1 MLTSMLLLSKHTPVP
16 GSPMEFLTIL
26 AMLFA
31 TFVLPIQVSHRV
43 VVPMNMIDVRR
54 IDMDKHFPN

>member
-1 MLTSMLLLSKHTPVP
+1 
-16 GSPMEFLTIL
+16 MEFLTIL

-31 TFVLPIQVSHRV
+31 TCVLPIQVSHRV
-43 VVPMNMIDVRR
+43 VVPMNMIDVSR